1 MILRDL
7 KKPQKT
13 LHIAKICRIRPG
25 GETSMAK
32 YEMLYLINNDLTD
45 EAKEAKLAKYED
57 VVKTMGG
64 AVVSTDKWGTK
75 KTAYPINF
83 KNEAYYV
90 LMTFEADGK
99 VVEELKRVA
108 GIDADVVRRLITKLD

>member
-1 MILRDL
+1 
-7 KKPQKT
+7 
-13 LHIAKICRIRPG
+13 
-25 GETSMAK
+25 
-32 YEMLYLINNDLTD
+32 
-45 EAKEAKLAKYED
+45 
-57 VVKTMGG
+57 MGG
-64 AVVSTDKWGTK
+64 VVATTDKWGTK

-90 LMTFEADGK
+90 LMTFEANGK

>member
-1 MILRDL
+1 
-7 KKPQKT
+7 
-13 LHIAKICRIRPG
+13 
-25 GETSMAK
+25 MAK

-45 EAKEAKLAKYED
+45 EAKDAKIAKYEN
-57 VVKTMGG
+57 VVTTMGG
-64 AVVSTDKWGTK
+64 SVASTDKWGTK

-108 GIDADVVRRLITKLD
+108 GIDADVVRRLITKL

>member
-1 MILRDL
+1 
-7 KKPQKT
+7 
-13 LHIAKICRIRPG
+13 
-25 GETSMAK
+25 MAK
-32 YEMLYLINNDLTD
+32 YEMLYLLNNDLTD
-45 EAKEAKLAKYED
+45 EAKDAEIAKYED
-57 VVKTMGG
+57 IVKSMGG
-64 AVVSTDKWGTK
+64 AVASTDKWGTN

-108 GIDADVVRRLITKLD
+108 GIDADVVRRLITKLN

>member
-1 MILRDL
+1 
-7 KKPQKT
+7 
-13 LHIAKICRIRPG
+13 
-25 GETSMAK
+25 MAK
-32 YEMLYLINNDLTD
+32 YEMLYLLNNDLTD
-45 EAKEAKLAKYED
+45 EAKDAELAKYED
-57 VVKTMGG
+57 IVKSMGG
-64 AVVSTDKWGTK
+64 AVASTDKWGTK

-108 GIDADVVRRLITKLD
+108 GIDADVVRRLITKLN